1 MYLYTKSDLS
11 NNIDE
16 KRQKRKEQ
24 QQQQQLQAQQQ
35 QQQQQP
41 PPGPGTSGPGL
52 RPCAPPNVGTVM
64 PGASKP
70 VGTVPP
76 TLRSHSP
83 SMGQLGTLP
92 TMAIQQHNRMQ
103 FPQQQQSQQQQ
114 QAQQQQQQQ
123 VQAQQQ
129 IQQQQQQQGLLVG
142 PPGPSPNGQST
153 SNPNMVP
160 NPGLSPFGQ
169 PQMSQANLTTTTAS
183 NNATTSQFPTSNG
196 TATGLPNSSPIQ
208 NQHQFPD
215 LMKVRLA
222 QAQAQAAQQQQQQ
235 QQQQQNQQQQQPT
248 STPSQVGTP
257 ATSIPQT
264 PSPFSGMQPGTQQ
277 PQQQSQQQPNQQFP
291 TRPLSA
297 STPNDN
303 GIATPQTIPPPASS
317 GPSPT
322 GGMSVTTTTNGPQS
336 TTSTPNTPLV
346 PSLMTP
352 NQTVS
357 SASNQTPPHSGPTPS
372 PAGLASLG
380 KGMTSQERA
389 ALNTPRST
397 SMSSQMAA
405 ITAALDRDNSPSPP
419 MNNNKGK
426 LDSIKEEIKMEIK
439 QEPEEPQNHRM
450 DGKSVNNE
458 INIKTEPKTE
468 PMEEGS
474 NEATVKEEPG
484 IKEESMTPVSSQDTT
499 ASDIKPLVPEP
510 IQPSGT
516 SADKKKCL
524 FKPDELRQAL
534 MPTLEKLYR
543 QDPESIPF
551 RQPVDPQALGIPDYP
566 TIVKKPMDLS
576 TIKKKLDTE
585 KYSDPWEY
593 VDDVWMMFDNA
604 WLYNRKT
611 SRVYRY
617 CTKVMFT

>member
-1 MYLYTKSDLS
+1 VYLYTKSDLS
-11 NNIDE
+11 NDIIDE
-16 KRQKRKEQ
+16 KRQKRKE

-41 PPGPGTSGPGL
+41 AQAGTSGPGL

-92 TMAIQQHNRMQ
+92 AMAIQQHNRMQ
-103 FPQQQQSQQQQ
+103 FPQQQSQQQQ
-114 QAQQQQQQQ
+114 AQQQQQ

-129 IQQQQQQQGLLVG
+129 IQQQQQGILVG
-142 PPGPSPNGQST
+142 PPGPSPNGQSA
-153 SNPNMVP
+153 SNANMVP

-196 TATGLPNSSPIQ
+196 TASGLPNSSPIQ
-208 NQHQFPD
+208 NQHQFPE

-222 QAQAQAAQQQQQQ
+222 QVQAQAAQQQQQQ
-235 QQQQQNQQQQQPT
+235 QQQQSQQQQQPT

-264 PSPFSGMQPGTQQ
+264 PSPFSGMQQPSAQQSQQQ
-277 PQQQSQQQPNQQFP
+277 PQQQSNQFP

-297 STPNDN
+297 TTPNDN
-303 GIATPQTIPPPASS
+303 GIATSTPQTIPPPASS

-322 GGMSVTTTTNGPQS
+322 GGVSVTTTGTTNGPQS

-357 SASNQTPPHSGPTPS
+357 SASNQTPPHSGATPS

-405 ITAALDRDNSPSPP
+405 ITAALDRDNSPNSPP

-426 LDSIKEEIKMEIK
+426 LEIKEEIKMEIK
-439 QEPEEPQNHRM
+439 QEPEDPQNHRM

-458 INIKTEPKTE
+458 IIIKTEPKSE
-468 PMEEGS
+468 PMDEGS
-474 NEATVKEEPG
+474 SEAIVKEEPG
-484 IKEESMTPVSSQDTT
+484 IKEESMTSSQDTT
-499 ASDIKPLVPEP
+499 TDIKPLVPEP

-516 SADKKKCL
+516 STDKKKCL

-617 CTKVMFT
+617 CTKVMFI

>member
-1 MYLYTKSDLS
+1 
-11 NNIDE
+11 
-16 KRQKRKEQ
+16 
-24 QQQQQLQAQQQ
+24 LQAQQQ
-35 QQQQQP
+35 QQQPQP
-41 PPGPGTSGPGL
+41 QPQPASTSGPGL
-52 RPCAPPNVGTVM
+52 RPCAPHSVGAVI
-64 PGASKP
+64 PAASNP
-70 VGTVPP
+70 IATIPP
-76 TLRSHSP
+76 SLRSHSP
-83 SMGQLGTLP
+83 NVNQLGTIP
-92 TMAIQQHNRMQ
+92 AMTIQQQQQQHNRMQ
-103 FPQQQQSQQQQ
+103 FPQQQQAQQAQQQQ
-114 QAQQQQQQQ
+114 QQVQAQQQQQQ

-129 IQQQQQQQGLLVG
+129 IQQQQGILVG
-142 PPGPSPNGQST
+142 PPGPSPNGQSISST
-153 SNPNMVP
+153 NMVP
-160 NPGLSPFGQ
+160 NPGLSPFQ
-169 PQMSQANLTTTTAS
+169 PQMSQANLATTTTS

-196 TATGLPNSSPIQ
+196 TASGLPNSSPLQ

-215 LMKVRLA
+215 IMKVRLA
-222 QAQAQAAQQQQQQ
+222 QVQVQAQQQQ
-235 QQQQQNQQQQQPT
+235 QQQQQNQQSSQPS
-248 STPSQVGTP
+248 STPSQVSTS

-264 PSPFSGMQPGTQQ
+264 PSPFSSMQQQNTQQ
-277 PQQQSQQQPNQQFP
+277 QQPSQQQFP
-291 TRPLSA
+291 SRPLSA
-297 STPNDN
+297 STPSDN
-303 GIATPQTIPPPASS
+303 GIVTSTPQTIPPPASS

-322 GGMSVTTTTNGPQS
+322 GGPATTTGTSNGPQS
-336 TTSTPNTPLV
+336 TSTPNTPLV

-357 SASNQTPPHSGPTPS
+357 SANQTPPHSGTTPS

-389 ALNTPRST
+389 ALNAPRST

-419 MNNNKGK
+419 MKNSKGK
-426 LDSIKEEIKMEIK
+426 LDSIKDENIKMDIK
-439 QEPEEPQNHRM
+439 SDPEDTQNHRI
-450 DGKSVNNE
+450 DGGKGND
-458 INIKTEPKTE
+458 ITIKTELKTE
-468 PMEEGS
+468 QMEECS
-474 NEATVKEEPG
+474 NEATIKEEPIS
-484 IKEESMTPVSSQDTT
+484 IKEESMTPVSGQDTI
-499 ASDIKPLVPEP
+499 ASDIKPIVPEP
-510 IQPSGT
+510 IQSSGT
-516 SADKKKCL
+516 STDKKKCL

-543 QDPESIPF
+543 QEPESMPF

-617 CTKVMFT
+617 CTKVMR